1 MPEETVVTE
10 RVETAATETD
20 AGNDAQ
26 DADALKAELT
36 EIRKAL
42 KKANAEAAERRK
54 ALEAYETAEKQRK
67 EAEMS
72 EVEKAQKQAAEIKAA
87 YEALQTQL
95 QTEKRRGA
103 VTLAATA
110 ANFHNPADAFAF
122 LADDAVTIT
131 DDGKVEGVDEAIEAL
146 KKARP
151 YLVKAPAAGTQDI
164 DANKRGTV
172 KGKAQL
178 DRDKVAAQFGI
189 QVYPD
194 E

>member
-42 KKANAEAAERRK
+42 KKANAEVAERRK

-131 DDGKVEGVDEAIEAL
+131 DDGKVEGVDEAIKELA
-146 KKARP
+146 KARP